1 MKINNSKGIKKKEM
15 RILFTQS
22 YFEFIKSLLLRVYLC
37 VLKSAIMK
45 KGGYVYIITN
55 SHNTTLYIGVTS
67 SLRKRVYEHREKY
80 FPDSFSAKYNL
91 VKLVYYE
98 GFTSIEEAI
107 AREKQLKA
115 GSRKKKEELI
125 L

>member
-1 MKINNSKGIKKKEM
+1 
-15 RILFTQS
+15 
-22 YFEFIKSLLLRVYLC
+22 
-37 VLKSAIMK
+37 MK

-91 VKLVYYE
+91 FKLVYYE

-115 GSRKKKEELI
+115 GSRKKKEKLI
-125 L
+125 LKDNADWRDLWDEIQDYFD